1 MCMYID
7 VHEMFRSITVI
18 SELRIQLHSVK
29 VMATFQTKTY
39 NVRVLPRTSV
49 MVEKYFPG
57 NHCEIDQLHGRLYK

>member
-18 SELRIQLHSVK
+18 SELRLQLYSVK

-39 NVRVLPRTSV
+39 NVRVPTSAQDV
-49 MVEKYFPG
+49 CNGGKIFPWKPLR
-57 NHCEIDQLHGRLYK
+57 N